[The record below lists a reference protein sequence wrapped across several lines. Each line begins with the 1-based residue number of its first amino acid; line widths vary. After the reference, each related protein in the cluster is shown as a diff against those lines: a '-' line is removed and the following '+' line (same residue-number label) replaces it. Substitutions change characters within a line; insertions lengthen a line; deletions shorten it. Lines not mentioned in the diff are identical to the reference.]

1 MQSAG
6 FHSEEPQASVFLDA
20 HIAPASSWAE
30 EALWHG
36 LRVGLRPLHMLTMAP
51 GALFLAALTAM
62 LLRHPD
68 VPFYEI
74 DRVAFGLL
82 VLGVAGQAVLT
93 RQRFLV
99 VERATLPMIGLT
111 LMAVAS
117 VASQPFDNR
126 TWCLVAAKFIVPF
139 SLFHLAAL
147 AFREERWR
155 RRFELFAL
163 VVLAYLCF
171 TSIAFL
177 VGAKSFIFP
186 RFILDESL
194 GYHADRAR
202 GPLLQAVAN
211 GVSLNLLGLLALHS
225 LLRGRIRGVKVAVL
239 LASLP
244 IAILATMTRAVWL
257 SFAASVGLLIFRS
270 PNRRLRRI
278 CVALAIMAVVGSFA
292 ALTFDDQRRA
302 LSDRLGESGPVDY
315 RQAVYAG
322 GWEMFLEKPLTG
334 WGVNQMPRELARH
347 VSGYKEKELYPHN
360 TYLELL
366 VEHGIFGLT
375 LYVWIM
381 WELFRLRLGP
391 VPRAERTG
399 LLDQQFHAIWPV
411 LLGVYWVNA
420 AVVVM
425 NYQFVNGLLF
435 AMAGM
440 LAAQRRRAVQESKRE
455 IGFPG
460 AVFSSSA
467 S

>member
-1 MQSAG
+1 MESL
-6 FHSEEPQASVFLDA
+6 PVNP
-20 HIAPASSWAE
+20 IAAQGVTVHLSPAAAWAE
-30 EALWHG
+30 GATWRG
-36 LRVGLRPLHMLTMAP
+36 MQIGLRPLHMLMMAP

-74 DRVAFGLL
+74 DRVTFGLL
-82 VLGVAGQAVLT
+82 VISVAGQAVLT
-93 RQRFLV
+93 RQRLLV
-99 VERATLPMIGLT
+99 LERATIPMIGLT

-139 SLFHLAAL
+139 SLFHLVGV

-155 RRFELFAL
+155 RHFEIFAL
-163 VVLAYLCF
+163 IVLVYLCF

-177 VGAKSFIFP
+177 VGARSLIFP

-225 LLRGRIRGVKVAVL
+225 LLRGRVRGVKAAVL

-257 SFAASVGLLIFRS
+257 SFAISVGLLILRS
-270 PNRRLRRI
+270 RNKQLRRI
-278 CVALAIMAVVGSFA
+278 CVAVAIMAVMGSLI
-292 ALTFDDQRRA
+292 ALSFEDQRQA
-302 LSDRLGESGPVDY
+302 LADRFEESGPLDY

-322 GWEMFLEKPLTG
+322 GWQMFLEKPLTG
-334 WGVNQMPRELARH
+334 WGVNQMPAELARH
-347 VSGYKEKELYPHN
+347 VSGYREKELYPHN

-366 VEHGIFGLT
+366 VEHGIFGLV
-375 LYVWIM
+375 LYVWLM
-381 WELFRLRLGP
+381 WELFRLKDGA
-391 VPRAERTG
+391 VPRNERTG
-399 LLDQQFHAIWPV
+399 LLDQQFHAMWPV

-435 AMAGM
+435 TMAGM
-440 LAAQRRRAVQESKRE
+440 LAAQRRRAKYERVDCS
-455 IGFPG
+455 GF
-460 AVFSSSA
+460 
-467 S
+467 